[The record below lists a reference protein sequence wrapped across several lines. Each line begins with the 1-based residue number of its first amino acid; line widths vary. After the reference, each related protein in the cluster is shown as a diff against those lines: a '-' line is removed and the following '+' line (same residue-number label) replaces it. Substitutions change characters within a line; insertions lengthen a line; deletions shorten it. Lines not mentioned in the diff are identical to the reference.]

1 MYNNVFQNLVV
12 AFITVH
18 MQTRFFY
25 FLFLSNAIEEMRETR
40 GEKFCH
46 PILAFHGTEVKNIE
60 PICKTGFRI
69 PGKII
74 LPKFIRVLSLAV
86 MCQAVSYVERC

>member
-1 MYNNVFQNLVV
+1 MFSKIGRGIHNLSHTDT
-12 AFITVH
+12 FLL
-18 MQTRFFY
+18 

-60 PICKTGFRI
+60 PICKTGFQI
-69 PGKII
+69 PGKIR
-74 LPKFIRVLSLAV
+74 PRFLSCCY
-86 MCQAVSYVERC
+86 MYVSGSLLG